1 MKASVLLFT
10 CVLISC
16 GHGRQKVKY
25 VEKEI
30 PSYNYEVFKEKYL
43 SAKTDN
49 IRLLNFWATWCKPCV
64 AELPYFIEFA
74 QENENVEL
82 ILVNLDMPSQ
92 VEKLVKPFLKREN
105 IAQTV
110 VHLNDPNSN
119 FWINDIDSSW
129 SGAIPATLI
138 IKDEIKQFY
147 EGSLNLADL
156 NRIINNE

>member
-43 SAKTDN
+43 PVKTDN

-105 IAQTV
+105 ILKCSIFLKNFKMFSLL
-110 VHLNDPNSN
+110 HLYHYHHHHHHHLL
-119 FWINDIDSSW
+119 SSLV
-129 SGAIPATLI
+129 LI
-138 IKDEIKQFY
+138 
-147 EGSLNLADL
+147 
-156 NRIINNE
+156 R